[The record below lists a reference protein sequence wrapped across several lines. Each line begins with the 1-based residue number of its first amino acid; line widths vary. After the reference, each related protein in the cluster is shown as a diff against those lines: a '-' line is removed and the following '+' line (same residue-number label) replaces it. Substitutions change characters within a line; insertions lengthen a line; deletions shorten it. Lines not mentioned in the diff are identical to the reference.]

1 MSIQSILTD
10 INSVQR
16 AITNISNN
24 TELLKKI
31 DNIDLDF
38 VSGFHFVGIGKSL
51 LAANKTAASLRSVGF
66 MSSSYHAVDYLHGD
80 IGNINFEQGD
90 LVFFITNSGKT
101 AEVINAISY
110 TNSVCSDYH
119 MTHRN
124 LFTISSGYMEPELI
138 RPENQLVYDSVDEM
152 NPNGIILPNA
162 SVLITMLVGDLI
174 TNKII
179 REKYVSKRDFAINH
193 PGGDIGTKSWLD
205 R

>member
-1 MSIQSILTD
+1 MARSKLFTD
-10 INSVQR
+10 LKQ
-16 AITNISNN
+16 
-24 TELLKKI
+24 LKKVPDAKYI
-31 DNIDLDF
+31 KNIY
-38 VSGFHFVGIGKSL
+38 S
-51 LAANKTAASLRSVGF
+51 
-66 MSSSYHAVDYLHGD
+66 GD

>member
-66 MSSSYHAVDYLHGD
+66 MSSSYQ
-80 IGNINFEQGD
+80 NCE
-90 LVFFITNSGKT
+90 
-101 AEVINAISY
+101 
-110 TNSVCSDYH
+110 
-119 MTHRN
+119 
-124 LFTISSGYMEPELI
+124 
-138 RPENQLVYDSVDEM
+138 
-152 NPNGIILPNA
+152 
-162 SVLITMLVGDLI
+162 
-174 TNKII
+174 
-179 REKYVSKRDFAINH
+179 
-193 PGGDIGTKSWLD
+193 
-205 R
+205 